1 MWLMNK
7 LLNVEYKKKVIVR
20 LARGRRLL
28 VTVVVVWQGTDITIE
43 L

>member
-1 MWLMNK
+1 MNK
-7 LLNVEYKKKVIVR
+7 LLNVEYKKKS
-20 LARGRRLL
+20 LYGWARGRRLL